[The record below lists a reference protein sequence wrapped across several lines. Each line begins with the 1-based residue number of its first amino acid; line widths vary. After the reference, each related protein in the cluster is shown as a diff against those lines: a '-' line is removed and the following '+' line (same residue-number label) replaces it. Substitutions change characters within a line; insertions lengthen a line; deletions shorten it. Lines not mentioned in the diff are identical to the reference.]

1 MVVYNFKIEH
11 FLFPQL
17 INLCYLFMITYFFSI
32 LPHLQ
37 VLFPSTA
44 SSTSFRCNQ
53 VIQLT
58 GNQLTLE
65 YVVLTDFTTHFSF
78 AIDSQNRSA
87 YGDRLAFFLA
97 PVSGSTIGLTCD
109 DQALDS
115 KDNPFVVV
123 EFDIYS
129 NVYLDPPGEHVGI
142 DLNSLKSVA
151 NISWYIY
158 IAIKEGK
165 RNEAWISYNSSSHNL
180 SVFFSGFRYN
190 VPIRQFLSTNVD
202 LSHFLHELVTFGLS
216 ASTGN
221 SSAIHTI
228 YSWDFSS
235 SLEIDDNITITKDPV
250 SSPNIPAPNQ
260 RKNNALGLAVE
271 LGSGGFVLVGGL
283 ALVLFAL
290 WKRSRRNKEEDY
302 VLDDCIDE
310 EFERGRGPRKFSYN
324 ELVHATND
332 FDDKEKLGQGGFGA
346 VYRGLLRDSNTFVA
360 VKRVAKGSKQGL
372 KEYASEVKIISQLRH
387 RNLVKLIGC
396 VFHRDIKS
404 SNIMLD
410 SNLNAKLGNFGLAR
424 LVDNVKGSQTTDLAG
439 TMGIRC
445 LYSFGIVALEIACG
459 RKGINPMAIEEQ
471 VVTLVLEAA
480 DQRLGG
486 NFDEQRMECLIIVGL
501 WCAHPDYNLRPS
513 IRQVVHHVL
522 NFEAPLPV
530 LPSEMSVPTYVAP
543 ARNRLFLLTAFSD
556 TIDSWGGQN

>member
-1 MVVYNFKIEH
+1 MRSRYFIEDKTWVVGRLSGAFVE
-11 FLFPQL
+11 
-17 INLCYLFMITYFFSI
+17 
-32 LPHLQ
+32 
-37 VLFPSTA
+37 
-44 SSTSFRCNQ
+44 NQ
-53 VIQLT
+53 VTQLT
-58 GNQLTLE
+58 GNRLTFELVGRATYFKFMQLW
-65 YVVLTDFTTHFSF
+65 VKDSGNLTYFTTHFSF
-78 AIDSQNRSA
+78 AIDSQNRSV
-87 YGDRLAFFLA
+87 YGDGIAFFLA
-97 PVSGSTIGLTCD
+97 PVGSKIPLLTKGGSTMGLSRD

-115 KDNPFVVV
+115 VDNPFVAV

-129 NVYLDPPGEHVGI
+129 NDYLDPPREHVGI

-151 NISWYIY
+151 NISWYSN

-180 SVFFSGFRYN
+180 SVFFTGFRNN

-202 LSHFLHELVTFGLS
+202 LSHFLPELVTFGFS

-260 RKNNALGLAVE
+260 RKDNALGLAVG

-290 WKRSRRNKEEDY
+290 WKKSRRNKEEDY
-302 VLDDCIDE
+302 VLDDYIDE
-310 EFERGRGPRKFSYN
+310 EFERARGPRKFTYN

-346 VYRGLLRDSNTFVA
+346 VYKGLLRDSNTFVA

-372 KEYASEVKIISQLRH
+372 NEYKSEVKIIMRYKIAQGLASSLLYLHEEWEQ
-387 RNLVKLIGC
+387 C
-396 VFHRDIKS
+396 VLQRDVKS

-410 SNLNAKLGNFGLAR
+410 SNFNAKLGDFGLAR
-424 LVDNVKGSQTTDLAG
+424 LVDHVKGSQTTNLAG
-439 TMGIRC
+439 TMGYMAPEYITTC
-445 LYSFGIVALEIACG
+445 KATKESDVYSFGIVALEIAYG
-459 RKGINPMAIEEQ
+459 RKAINHMAIEEE
-471 VVTLVLEAA
+471 VVMVEWVRELYRILAILEGKKGTIY
-480 DQRLGG
+480 GG
-486 NFDEQRMECLIIVGL
+486 DRF
-501 WCAHPDYNLRPS
+501 
-513 IRQVVHHVL
+513 
-522 NFEAPLPV
+522 
-530 LPSEMSVPTYVAP
+530 
-543 ARNRLFLLTAFSD
+543 
-556 TIDSWGGQN
+556 